1 MLDKQDLQLLQEI
14 ILASE
19 QRMTEKIEASE
30 QRMTG
35 KIEASEQRMTGKIEA
50 SEQRMTGK
58 IEASEQR
65 MTEKIK
71 TEIEASEQRMTG
83 KIGEAENHMKVL
95 MESYFD
101 PKFNLLYENQQSLLE
116 QLAPRSRV
124 DALEDEVKF
133 LKSVFRQMNDE
144 IQQMKKAI

>member
-1 MLDKQDLQLLQEI
+1 MLDKQDLQMLQEI

-19 QRMTEKIEASE
+19 QRMT
-30 QRMTG
+30 G
-35 KIEASEQRMTGKIEA
+35 
-50 SEQRMTGK
+50 
-58 IEASEQR
+58 
-65 MTEKIK
+65 KIK

-83 KIGEAENHMKVL
+83 KIDEAENHMKVL